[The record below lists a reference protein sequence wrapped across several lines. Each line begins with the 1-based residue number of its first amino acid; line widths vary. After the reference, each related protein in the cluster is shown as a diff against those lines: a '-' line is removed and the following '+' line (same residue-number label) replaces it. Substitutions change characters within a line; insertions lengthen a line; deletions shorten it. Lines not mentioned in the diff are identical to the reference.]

1 MRRDEFFPEFQFQ
14 YGAIERLLK
23 AYRAGS
29 ITMFQFQYG
38 AIESITVEDRY
49 YRPRKF
55 QFQYGAIESKKSLTA
70 PLFVLSFNSSME
82 LKLRTKRGAVNDF
95 LSFNSSMVRLK
106 VYKNEPSISQK
117 QGFNSS
123 MVRLKG
129 TGARC
134 MM

>member
-70 PLFVLSFNSSME
+70 PLFVLSFNSSM
-82 LKLRTKRGAVNDF
+82 
-95 LSFNSSMVRLK
+95 VRLK